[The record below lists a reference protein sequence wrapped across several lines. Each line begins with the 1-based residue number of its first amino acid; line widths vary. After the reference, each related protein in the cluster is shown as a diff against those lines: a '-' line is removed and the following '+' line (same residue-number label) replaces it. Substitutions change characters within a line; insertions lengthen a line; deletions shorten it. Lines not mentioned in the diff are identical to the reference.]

1 MKSLRVEETQNT
13 LIISTNIQE
22 MLSSFVMFPA
32 PQKKESPIFCIYKGM
47 NISFLNALI
56 FVAYIPRF
64 YTLTV
69 ITDIVSIPIYRTFV
83 GQYQSSGIDLREV
96 VHQV

>member
-1 MKSLRVEETQNT
+1 
-13 LIISTNIQE
+13 
-22 MLSSFVMFPA
+22 
-32 PQKKESPIFCIYKGM
+32 M

-96 VHQV
+96 VHQVYVVEGEKLSGCGCVHGVTVD